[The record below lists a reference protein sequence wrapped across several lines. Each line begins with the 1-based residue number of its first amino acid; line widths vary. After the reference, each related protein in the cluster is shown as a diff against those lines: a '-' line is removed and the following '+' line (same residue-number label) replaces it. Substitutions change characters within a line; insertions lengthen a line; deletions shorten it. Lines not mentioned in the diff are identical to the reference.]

1 LTTGPVA
8 PERVF
13 WRTERGLAEGRYV
26 LYWMQQAQRSR
37 DNPALDAA
45 VAAANRR
52 GLPVVVAFGVTAD
65 FPEANARH
73 FAFMLEGLAEV
84 AAHCRD
90 RGIAFLLREGAP
102 PAVALTLAREA
113 ALLVCDRG
121 YLRLQRQWRE
131 RVAAEAPCPVVE
143 VETDAVVP
151 VEVASDK
158 AETAARTL
166 RPKILR
172 QRDHFLTPPESPEP
186 AVPADHLGLA
196 GELDPEAPEAIL
208 RGLPVDHTVP
218 PVSVFRGGYSR
229 AREHL
234 ATFLH
239 QGLPRYRERGADP
252 VADASSH
259 LSPYLH
265 FGQIAPT
272 EVARAVQAADAPQE
286 EREGFLEQLIVRREL
301 AINHVWYRPDHY
313 DAYTGLPDWARR
325 TLAEHAAD
333 PRDPCYSRETL
344 EAAETAD
351 PYWNA
356 AMTDMRTRGFL
367 PNYLRMYWGKK
378 ILEWSATPEEG
389 FATALA
395 LNNKYFLDGRDANA
409 FANVAWCFGL
419 HDRGWPERAVFG
431 KVRYMNAAGLKRK
444 FRIDEYVAAVRA
456 REV

>member
-1 LTTGPVA
+1 VT
-8 PERVF
+8 
-13 WRTERGLAEGRYV
+13 EGRYV

-52 GLPVVVAFGVTAD
+52 CLPVVVAFGITAD
-65 FPEANARH
+65 FPEANTRH

-84 AAHCRD
+84 AAHLRE
-90 RGIAFLLREGAP
+90 RGLAFVLREGEP
-102 PAVALTLAREA
+102 PAVALELAGEA

-121 YLRLQRQWRE
+121 YLRIQRQWRD

-143 VETDAVVP
+143 IETDAVVP
-151 VEVASDK
+151 VESASDK
-158 AETAARTL
+158 AETAARTI
-166 RPKILR
+166 RPRIQR
-172 QRDHFLTPPESPEP
+172 QRDHFLAPAEPEEP
-186 AVPADHLGLA
+186 AVRADGLDLASDHDPAEPA
-196 GELDPEAPEAIL
+196 AVL
-208 RGLPVDHTVP
+208 RALPVDTAVA
-218 PVSVFRGGYSR
+218 PVSAFRGGYSR

-234 ATFLH
+234 ASFLDR
-239 QGLPRYRERGADP
+239 GLPRYRERGADP

-259 LSPYLH
+259 LAAYLH
-265 FGQIAPT
+265 FGQIAPM
-272 EVARAVQAADAPQE
+272 EVARAVQATAVPEAEQE
-286 EREGFLEQLIVRREL
+286 AFLEQLIVRREL
-301 AINHVWYRPDHY
+301 SINHAWYRPDY
-313 DAYTGLPDWARR
+313 DAYSCLPDWARR
-325 TLAEHAAD
+325 TLAEHAND
-333 PRDPCYSRETL
+333 PRHPCYSRETL

-356 AMTDMRTRGFL
+356 AMTDMRTRGFM

-395 LNNKYFLDGRDANA
+395 LNNRYFLDGRDANA

-431 KVRYMNAAGLKRK
+431 KVRYMNASGLKRK
-444 FRIDEYVAAVRA
+444 FRIDEYVQAVRA
-456 REV
+456 REM